1 VVGLNESVKRVEFYQ
16 IGPLVGRGEA
26 GKINSSLDRLR
37 SMLKKLLE
45 RSELVIIIPV
55 ITLFLSAIVFGVYGA
70 YLTIET
76 GIKFFTTPEQR
87 EVVEL
92 VSKFLSV
99 IDMFLLAMVLYIFA
113 LGLYE
118 LFVGKL
124 NIPAALS
131 IESVDELKAKLASV
145 IILFVAIAYVKLLV
159 DWKDPVETLLFGAAT
174 GILMAVLIQY
184 YKAKEGHGG

>member
-1 VVGLNESVKRVEFYQ
+1 
-16 IGPLVGRGEA
+16 
-26 GKINSSLDRLR
+26 
-37 SMLKKLLE
+37 MLKKLLE

-99 IDMFLLAMVLYIFA
+99 IDMFLLAMVLYLFA

-118 LFVGKL
+118 LFIGKL
-124 NIPAALS
+124 NVPPWLS

-145 IILFVAIAYVKLLV
+145 VILFVAIAYVKLLV
-159 DWKDPVETLLFGAAT
+159 DWKNPVETLLFGAAT
-174 GILMAVLIQY
+174 GILIAVLIQY
-184 YKAKEGHGG
+184 YKAKEGH

>member
-1 VVGLNESVKRVEFYQ
+1 
-16 IGPLVGRGEA
+16 
-26 GKINSSLDRLR
+26 
-37 SMLKKLLE
+37 MLKKLLE
-45 RSELVIIIPV
+45 RGGLVIIVPV
-55 ITLFLSAIVFGVYGA
+55 ITLFISAVIFGLYGA
-70 YLTIET
+70 YLTIDA
-76 GIKFFTTPEQR
+76 IVKFITVPAQR

-92 VSKFLSV
+92 VPKFFSV
-99 IDMFLLAMVLYIFA
+99 IDMFLLAMVLYLFA

-124 NIPAALS
+124 NIPPALS

-159 DWKDPVETLLFGAAT
+159 DWKNPVETLLFGAAT
-174 GILMAVLIQY
+174 GILIAVLIQY